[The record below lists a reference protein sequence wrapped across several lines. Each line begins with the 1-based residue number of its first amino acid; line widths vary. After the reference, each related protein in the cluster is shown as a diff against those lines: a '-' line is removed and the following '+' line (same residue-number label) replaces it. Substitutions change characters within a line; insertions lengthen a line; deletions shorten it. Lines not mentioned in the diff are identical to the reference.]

1 MKPKP
6 SESMGSA
13 SSSDDNT
20 VTTFSNPSAPNILD
34 ANMEK
39 SADLM
44 TASIAARARR
54 LYPRNLK
61 ARAAYFNAEA
71 TRVAALY
78 WAPGSTV
85 RRFGFLDGPAAR

>member
-1 MKPKP
+1 
-6 SESMGSA
+6 MGSA
-13 SSSDDNT
+13 SSSEDNT
-20 VTTFSNPSAPNILD
+20 ITTFSSPSAPNILG

-44 TASIAARARR
+44 TASIAARSKR
-54 LYPRNLK
+54 LYPRDLK

-71 TRVAALY
+71 TRVAAHY

-85 RRFGFLDGPAAR
+85 RRFGSLDDPSAR